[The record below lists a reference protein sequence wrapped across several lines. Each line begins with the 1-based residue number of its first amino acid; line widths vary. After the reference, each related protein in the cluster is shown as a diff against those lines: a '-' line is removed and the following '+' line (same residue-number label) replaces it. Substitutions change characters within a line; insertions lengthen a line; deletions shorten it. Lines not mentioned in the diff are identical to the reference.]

1 MMDRLIDSLMNGW
14 MAQKPQANHL
24 MNLFL
29 WHFYTFLDKHSL
41 ENYLRNKMLHKM
53 GVAEA
58 Y

>member
-1 MMDRLIDSLMNGW
+1 MDGW
-14 MAQKPQANHL
+14 MDGWMNEWGRDPKTNHP
-24 MNLFL
+24 MILFL
-29 WHFYTFLDKHSL
+29 WRFYAFLDKHSL